1 MPTPSAEL
9 APPREAP
16 HAIRAYWLTEAFYP
30 PIVGGQELFAAQI
43 VQALAA
49 RGIQMQVITRQSV
62 PPSAARESIGRVPVR
77 RFAPAGNLK
86 GKAWRAVLPI
96 LGYLLHLFLVLV
108 KESRRYDIVIVSGAK
123 LMPMIVVPACYLMR
137 KKCIV
142 RVESFF
148 ELKEAVSSESLRDMG
163 GFSARLIVGAV
174 DGVRLFFLRRAH
186 AVIAIS
192 AEIRAAL
199 LNRGIRGSRIH
210 SISNAVDLQKFRPV
224 SVADKEGLIR
234 KLELPKGRLLAVF
247 AGRLSRAKGLPML
260 IEAWPAIIARHPRLC
275 LLVIGSGHI
284 SFDNCEAYVKD
295 FASTHGLE
303 DSVRFLGERS
313 NIHEYLQAADLFVFP
328 TEYEG
333 FSLALVEAMGC
344 QLPVVVTAVGA
355 APDLIKNGENGF
367 LFPPKNAAA
376 MSSAIDTALAAQPRW
391 PQIAASARASVT
403 QFDLAMVADRYLA
416 LCGDLADAPHDL

>member
-1 MPTPSAEL
+1 M
-9 APPREAP
+9 
-16 HAIRAYWLTEAFYP
+16 
-30 PIVGGQELFAAQI
+30 
-43 VQALAA
+43 
-49 RGIQMQVITRQSV
+49 
-62 PPSAARESIGRVPVR
+62 
-77 RFAPAGNLK
+77 
-86 GKAWRAVLPI
+86 LPI

-224 SVADKEGLIR
+224 SVADKEELIR
-234 KLELPKGRLLAVF
+234 KLELPTGRLLAVF

-275 LLVIGSGHI
+275 LLVIGSGQSRSTTAKRMSRI
-284 SFDNCEAYVKD
+284 SPAR
-295 FASTHGLE
+295 T
-303 DSVRFLGERS
+303 
-313 NIHEYLQAADLFVFP
+313 DLR
-328 TEYEG
+328 T
-333 FSLALVEAMGC
+333 
-344 QLPVVVTAVGA
+344 
-355 APDLIKNGENGF
+355 
-367 LFPPKNAAA
+367 
-376 MSSAIDTALAAQPRW
+376 R
-391 PQIAASARASVT
+391 
-403 QFDLAMVADRYLA
+403 
-416 LCGDLADAPHDL
+416 

>member
-1 MPTPSAEL
+1 MSTPPEERL
-9 APPREAP
+9 PRRDAPA
-16 HAIRAYWLTEAFYP
+16 AIRAYWLTEAFYP

-43 VQALAA
+43 VQALSS
-49 RGIQMQVITRQSV
+49 RGMRMQVITRQSV
-62 PPSAARESIGRVPVR
+62 PPSLSREFISSVYVR

-96 LGYLLHLFLVLV
+96 LGYLLRLLVVLL

-123 LMPMIVVPACYLMR
+123 LMPMIVVPVCHIMR

-148 ELKEAVSSESLRDMG
+148 ELKEAVSSESLREMD
-163 GFSARLIVGAV
+163 GFSARLMVGGV

-199 LNRGIRGSRIH
+199 LQRGIRGDRIH
-210 SISNAVDLQKFRPV
+210 SIPNAVDLQKFRPV
-224 SVADKEGLIR
+224 STEDKAALIQ
-234 KLELPKGRLLAVF
+234 KLQLPPERMLAVF

-295 FASTHGLE
+295 FARRHGLE

-313 NIHEYLQAADLFVFP
+313 DIHQYLQAADLFVFP

-344 QLPVVVTAVGA
+344 ELPVVVTAVGA

-367 LFPPKNAAA
+367 LFAPKNTEA
-376 MSSAIDTALAAQPRW
+376 MTSAIETALAAQPRW
-391 PQIAASARASVT
+391 PQIAAAARASVMP
-403 QFDLAMVADRYLA
+403 FDLATVAERYLA
-416 LCGDLADAPHDL
+416 LCGDLVDEPHDL

>member
-49 RGIQMQVITRQSV
+49 RGMQMQVITRQSV
-62 PPSAARESIGRVPVR
+62 PRSAARESIGRVPVR

-148 ELKEAVSSESLRDMG
+148 ELKEAVSAESLRDMG
-163 GFSARLIVGAV
+163 SFSARLMVAGV

-199 LNRGIRGSRIH
+199 LNRGIRGNRIH
-210 SISNAVDLQKFRPV
+210 SIPNAVDLQKFRPV
-224 SVADKEGLIR
+224 SVADKEELIR
-234 KLELPKGRLLAVF
+234 KLELPTGRLLAVF

-260 IEAWPAIIARHPRLC
+260 
-275 LLVIGSGHI
+275 
-284 SFDNCEAYVKD
+284 
-295 FASTHGLE
+295 
-303 DSVRFLGERS
+303 
-313 NIHEYLQAADLFVFP
+313 
-328 TEYEG
+328 
-333 FSLALVEAMGC
+333 
-344 QLPVVVTAVGA
+344 
-355 APDLIKNGENGF
+355 
-367 LFPPKNAAA
+367 
-376 MSSAIDTALAAQPRW
+376 
-391 PQIAASARASVT
+391 
-403 QFDLAMVADRYLA
+403 
-416 LCGDLADAPHDL
+416 